1 MTIPERLDAIL
12 AELGESLS
20 PSDRAIVDRV
30 VQNSITLGFQAAHG
44 VDNMSDEWPFLAAQ
58 LRGLESVAVST
69 VRNAVSRLI
78 GDVLGQALSAVRVG
92 LGLPVV
98 P

>member
-1 MTIPERLDAIL
+1 MSVSERLDAIL
-12 AELGESLS
+12 ADLGESLS
-20 PSDRAIVDRV
+20 PSDRLIVERV
-30 VQNSITLGFQAAHG
+30 IQNSITLGFQAAHG

-58 LRGLESVAVST
+58 LRGLESTAISV

-92 LGLPVV
+92 LGLPAV